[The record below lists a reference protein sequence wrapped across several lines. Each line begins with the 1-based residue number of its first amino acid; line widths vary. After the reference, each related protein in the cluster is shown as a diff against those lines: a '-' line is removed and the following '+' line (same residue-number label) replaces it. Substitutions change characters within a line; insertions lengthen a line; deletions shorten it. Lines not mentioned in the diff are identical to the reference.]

1 MVNQTDEKFMRLA
14 ISLSL
19 ENVEKGGG
27 PFAAVI
33 VKDGE
38 IVSTGV
44 NRVAEENDPTA
55 HAEITAIRTATS
67 KLRRFKLIDCILY
80 STCEPCP
87 MCLGAIYWSG
97 IPTVFYANTKDDADK
112 YGFDDSHIYQQIGLP
127 LDKRQIRFR
136 RLLGN
141 EAIEAFNYW
150 DQKSDKIQY

>member
-1 MVNQTDEKFMRLA
+1 MENLTNEKVMRLA
-14 ISLSL
+14 IRLSL
-19 ENVEKGGG
+19 ENVEQGGG

-38 IVSTGV
+38 IVATGV

-55 HAEITAIRTATS
+55 HAEIKAIRTATQ
-67 KLRRFKLIDCILY
+67 KLQQFKLTDCVLY

-97 IPTVFYANTKDDADK
+97 IPTIFYGNTRDDADE
-112 YGFDDSHIYQQIGLP
+112 YGFDDSHIYQQIGMP
-127 LDKRQIRFR
+127 ADKRQIRFNR
-136 RLLGN
+136 ILGN
-141 EAIEAFNYW
+141 EAIEAFNLW